1 MTLARSRI
9 ISTSKTAMAFAGA
22 VLVTTEKAGKMR
34 LHGKEAAMTD
44 QQQRI
49 AIAEACGWTRKKGM
63 RAWNRPNNNGWDCLE
78 QLPDYLNDLNAMH
91 EAEKV
96 LTAEQRRSY
105 VNCIFNLP
113 VSECESNTFATAAQ
127 RAKAFL
133 RAIGKWEDKQ

>member
-1 MTLARSRI
+1 
-9 ISTSKTAMAFAGA
+9 
-22 VLVTTEKAGKMR
+22 VTNE
-34 LHGKEAAMTD
+34 
-44 QQQRI
+44 QINI
-49 AIAEACGWTRKKGM
+49 AIAESMGWKIEGEWAEEKKGIYGKIHDVI
-63 RAWNRPNNNGWDCLE
+63 PN
-78 QLPDYLNDLNAMH
+78 YTSDLNAMH

-133 RAIGKWEDKQ
+133 RAIGKWEVSHD

>member
-1 MTLARSRI
+1 
-9 ISTSKTAMAFAGA
+9 
-22 VLVTTEKAGKMR
+22 
-34 LHGKEAAMTD
+34 MTD

-49 AIAEACGWTRKKGM
+49 AIAEACGWHCNQFGLWGIDF
-63 RAWNRPNNNGWDCLE
+63 ADGVSGSP
-78 QLPDYLNDLNAMH
+78 PDYCNDLNAMH

-133 RAIGKWEDKQ
+133 RAIGKWEVSHD

>member
-1 MTLARSRI
+1 
-9 ISTSKTAMAFAGA
+9 
-22 VLVTTEKAGKMR
+22 
-34 LHGKEAAMTD
+34 MTD

-49 AIAEACGWTRKKGM
+49 AIAEACGWSEISDWKAAGINGLHPSGQWTEVI
-63 RAWNRPNNNGWDCLE
+63 PNCTS
-78 QLPDYLNDLNAMH
+78 DLNAMH

-127 RAKAFL
+127 RAEAFL
-133 RAIGKWEDKQ
+133 RTIGKWEEEL

>member
-1 MTLARSRI
+1 
-9 ISTSKTAMAFAGA
+9 
-22 VLVTTEKAGKMR
+22 MR
-34 LHGKEAAMTD
+34 WHGKEAAMTD

-49 AIAEACGWTRKKGM
+49 AIAEACGWHCNQFGLWGIDF
-63 RAWNRPNNNGWDCLE
+63 ADGVSGSP
-78 QLPDYLNDLNAMH
+78 PDYLNDLNAMH

-133 RAIGKWEDKQ
+133 RAIGKWEVSHD

>member
-1 MTLARSRI
+1 
-9 ISTSKTAMAFAGA
+9 
-22 VLVTTEKAGKMR
+22 
-34 LHGKEAAMTD
+34 MTD

-49 AIAEACGWTRKKGM
+49 AIAEACGWHCNQFGLWGIDF
-63 RAWNRPNNNGWDCLE
+63 ADGVSGSPPN
-78 QLPDYLNDLNAMH
+78 YTADLNAMH

-105 VNCIFNLP
+105 ANCIFNLP

-133 RAIGKWEDKQ
+133 RAIGKWEVSHD

>member
-1 MTLARSRI
+1 
-9 ISTSKTAMAFAGA
+9 
-22 VLVTTEKAGKMR
+22 
-34 LHGKEAAMTD
+34 MTD

-49 AIAEACGWTRKKGM
+49 AIAEACGWHCNQFGLWGIDF
-63 RAWNRPNNNGWDCLE
+63 ADGVSGSP
-78 QLPDYLNDLNAMH
+78 PDYLNDLNAMH

-133 RAIGKWEDKQ
+133 RAIGKWKEKQ

>member
-1 MTLARSRI
+1 
-9 ISTSKTAMAFAGA
+9 
-22 VLVTTEKAGKMR
+22 
-34 LHGKEAAMTD
+34 MTD

-49 AIAEACGWTRKKGM
+49 AIAEACGWSEISDWKAAGINGLHPSGQWTEVI
-63 RAWNRPNNNGWDCLE
+63 PN
-78 QLPDYLNDLNAMH
+78 YTSDLNAMH

-105 VNCIFNLP
+105 ANCIFNLP

-133 RAIGKWEDKQ
+133 RTIGKWEDKQ

>member
-1 MTLARSRI
+1 MYI
-9 ISTSKTAMAFAGA
+9 VGA
-22 VLVTTEKAGKMR
+22 VLIATALHGTMR
-34 LHGKEAAMTD
+34 WHGKEAQVSD

-49 AIAEACGWTRKKGM
+49 AIAEACGWTRKKGI

-78 QLPDYLNDLNAMH
+78 QLPDYTNDLNAMH

>member
-1 MTLARSRI
+1 
-9 ISTSKTAMAFAGA
+9 
-22 VLVTTEKAGKMR
+22 MR

-44 QQQRI
+44 EQQRI

-78 QLPDYLNDLNAMH
+78 QLPYYTNDLNAMH

-105 VNCIFNLP
+105 VNFIFNLP

-133 RAIGKWEDKQ
+133 RAIGKWEVSYD